1 MCFFWNLVT
10 ILVPSPPFF
19 INDLFRDCLE
29 ETFTPFFISLYSGSN
44 LSTFYNWINDNL
56 LISCTRI
63 RFTTMRINSFI
74 YTSVALFL
82 FFATLFQLQSR
93 NRVRATQTVHT
104 CVIHSKEPQE
114 SSEPRDNYNQ
124 RVLYLVTLRHLIYL
138 RSLRIVSWLLLRYNM
153 ASHIAWT
160 LNNRKMLLYITKEHV
175 THCRNRIIALNTGL
189 SCT

>member
-1 MCFFWNLVT
+1 
-10 ILVPSPPFF
+10 
-19 INDLFRDCLE
+19 
-29 ETFTPFFISLYSGSN
+29 
-44 LSTFYNWINDNL
+44 
-56 LISCTRI
+56 
-63 RFTTMRINSFI
+63 MRINSFI

-138 RSLRIVSWLLLRYNM
+138 RSLRIVSWLLLRYNIIGQ
-153 ASHIAWT
+153 SYR
-160 LNNRKMLLYITKEHV
+160 LN
-175 THCRNRIIALNTGL
+175 A
-189 SCT
+189 